1 MGEEK
6 RPDELVEFYKHVV
19 DFSRA
24 LGVSLD
30 VALMLIVAFELR
42 CIHHHIDGELKKREE
57 R

>member
-1 MGEEK
+1 VGEEK